1 LLEEITRLM
10 SLQAIDRELR
20 ELQNALAAVS
30 GRSVQLRQE
39 AGDYAAELER
49 LQADDQQSVVTRR
62 NLEKELAENESGQR
76 NKRMRS
82 NQVRNDREQLAVDHE
97 IESLKEAKQRL
108 EGELLSMMEA
118 AEQRTARI
126 KVLIE
131 LCEQRRGELIEA
143 EKESAAQVEDLKISI
158 SKQHLDRDLMAKN
171 IDTALLQRYE
181 MLFSRRAGVAVS
193 AAKAAPA
200 RAVECGS
207 RHSFTTRSRNIC
219 RCISVPIA
227 SACFT
232 SRLPRRKRR
241 RRRISPH
248 ASEMAFVWARRAAR
262 RSPRD
267 ATIGAAGV
275 SRAITLNREESP
287 GSIGQDG
294 R

>member
-49 LQADDQQSVVTRR
+49 LQAEDQQSAVTRR

-193 AAKAAPA
+193 AAKGGT
-200 RAVECGS
+200 CQG
-207 RHSFTTRSRNIC
+207 C
-219 RCISVPIA
+219 RM
-227 SACFT
+227 
-232 SRLPRRKRR
+232 RLPPQLYNEIQKHLQVHFCPNCQRVLYFETPAK
-241 RRRISPH
+241 
-248 ASEMAFVWARRAAR
+248 EEAAAK
-262 RSPRD
+262 D
-267 ATIGAAGV
+267 
-275 SRAITLNREESP
+275 
-287 GSIGQDG
+287 
-294 R
+294 